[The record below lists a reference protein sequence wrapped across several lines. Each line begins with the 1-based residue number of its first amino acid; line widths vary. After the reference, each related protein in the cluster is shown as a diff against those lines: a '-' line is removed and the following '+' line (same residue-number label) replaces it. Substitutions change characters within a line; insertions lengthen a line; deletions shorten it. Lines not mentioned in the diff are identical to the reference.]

1 MKTWKVIL
9 ADDEALIRS
18 GIRSSIPWEQLQM
31 DVVGEAEDGEEA
43 LELALHLKADL
54 MLVDLN
60 MPIMDGLTLIGELR
74 EKLPKCR
81 VIIVTGHEEFSYAQ
95 KAIRLGVDDY
105 VLKPIRVNQLTHVI
119 TEAKNQLDQQSM
131 QQMHFELAN
140 RQIAKNLL
148 LLRERFCL
156 EWIDGELNSD
166 QIHEQLKFLQLPSNA
181 PRLLGVIRWP
191 EVSRGQHF
199 LREND
204 RQLFLFAI
212 ENIIG
217 EYMIHLPHVRFR
229 DRGGLIIVLTWD
241 IIAEETLAQMEQSI
255 SKYLKISTM
264 LNFTNVAGGLS
275 GVPAAYLEAR
285 QSVYQ
290 EIQLSPLVRRAKLFV
305 QEHYAEPELTLEEV
319 AESLQVSPVYFGR
332 VFKQEV
338 GVSLG
343 QYLTQMRMKRAIQ
356 LLVSTELNILEIAE
370 RVGYHSQ
377 HYFSTSF
384 RKAMGIS
391 PLQYRRGGLLD
402 DVEAD

>member
-43 LELALHLKADL
+43 LELALQLKADL

-74 EKLPKCR
+74 EKLPECR

-105 VLKPIRVNQLTHVI
+105 VLKPIRVNQLTHVLS
-119 TEAKNQLDQQSM
+119 EAKNQLDQQSM
-131 QQMHFELAN
+131 QQKHFELAN

-156 EWIDGELNSD
+156 EWIDGELNTD
-166 QIHEQLKFLQLPSNA
+166 QIREQLKFLQLPSNA
-181 PRLLGVIRWP
+181 PRLLGVVRWP
-191 EVSRGQHF
+191 EVSRGQQF

-217 EYMIHLPHVRFR
+217 EYMIHSPHVLFR

-241 IIAEETLAQMEQSI
+241 MIAEETLAQMEQSI
-255 SKYLKISTM
+255 SKYLKISTK
-264 LNFTNVAGGLS
+264 LHFTNVAGGLS
-275 GVPAAYLEAR
+275 GVPAGYLEAR

-343 QYLTQMRMKRAIQ
+343 QYLAQMRMKRAIQ

-384 RKAMGIS
+384 RKAIGIS
-391 PLQYRRGGLLD
+391 PLQYRRGGLSD
-402 DVEAD
+402 DVEVE